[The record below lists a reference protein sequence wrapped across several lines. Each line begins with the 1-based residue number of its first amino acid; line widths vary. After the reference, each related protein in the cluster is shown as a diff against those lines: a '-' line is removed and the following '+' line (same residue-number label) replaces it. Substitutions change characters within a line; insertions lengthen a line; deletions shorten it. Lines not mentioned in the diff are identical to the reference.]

1 VPRSYISSVLYSSA
15 ALLLTATMR
24 DCLFTVPHE
33 QLVCKT
39 SPGIGTNFR
48 VEVRAVPRPHCMS
61 SCRCVP

>member
-1 VPRSYISSVLYSSA
+1 
-15 ALLLTATMR
+15 MR